1 MLSNKD
7 KNFNPFMLR
16 YEWVFFM
23 NYQIELFEEKSI
35 DDLQKNVNDFLMLLT
50 ADRIVKIDYK
60 KSSVSAKFDY
70 DLLPFTAMVV
80 YTYGEK

>member
-1 MLSNKD
+1 
-7 KNFNPFMLR
+7 MLR